1 MFKKEFLYF
10 QDNLYIVKKI
20 IKERHNPII
29 DVWKERLNAD
39 IVLRRD
45 GQLYFLEL
53 VPDLEIIEETKIVN
67 Q

>member
-1 MFKKEFLYF
+1 MCKNEFLNF

-20 IKERHNPII
+20 IKEKHNPII

-39 IVLRRD
+39 LVLRKD

-53 VPDLEIIEETKIVN
+53 VPDLEIIN
-67 Q
+67 

>member
-1 MFKKEFLYF
+1 MFKNEFLTF

-20 IKERHNPII
+20 IREDQNPII
-29 DVWKERLNAD
+29 DVWKERLRAD

-53 VPDLEIIEETKIVN
+53 VPDLEIIN

>member
-1 MFKKEFLYF
+1 MFKNEFLTF
-10 QDNLYIVKKI
+10 QDNLYIIKKVI
-20 IKERHNPII
+20 REDSNLVI

-39 IVLRRD
+39 IVLRKE

-53 VPDLEIIEETKIVN
+53 VPDLEIIN

>member
-1 MFKKEFLYF
+1 MFKNEFLTF

-20 IKERHNPII
+20 IREDQNPII
-29 DVWKERLNAD
+29 DVWKERLRAD

-45 GQLYFLEL
+45 GRLYFLEL
-53 VPDLEIIEETKIVN
+53 VPDLEIIN